1 MCEKNPV
8 RQEAEI
14 QPLSSFPHMAS
25 LRGLYLSI
33 PFQTILNNNPV
44 KRTKIYSA
52 LLVLLVFV
60 VPEINAQSSIRK
72 LPEKGFEKRISE
84 AVSAI
89 RLIDTHEHIMSES
102 EALTSPADFSCLFT
116 NYQLEDLIS
125 SGVPSD
131 RIYNVFKSKDASP
144 EEKWDVIKYGWANTR
159 HTGYGRSVLI
169 AARDL
174 YGMDDLNEKTYLEL
188 SKRIKE
194 AHKPGYYENILK
206 GRAKTD
212 ACLIMEY
219 NTTKPRDVVNEGNFN
234 FRRFFVYD
242 KYVSFYG
249 YDKMNTRM
257 SNYGKKITSL
267 SDYEALVDSVFAQDV
282 KIGIQGAK
290 FGVAYGRTLKFDD
303 VPLETAETVFERMKA
318 DPKRIFPFNEAKPL
332 QDFIFFKLLGLCEK
346 NNLPVQ
352 IHTGLQTGTGNDIT
366 NSNPTGLVKAFFKF
380 PGLKFCVLHS
390 GYPYGGEMA
399 TIGKT
404 FANVYVDMAWSAL
417 ISPVVASHYLQEFI
431 ETVPLN
437 KIMAYGGD
445 SQTVEGAYGASVLAR
460 ESVTQALTNEVKSG
474 YLTEDEAIAIAK
486 KILRENAIIIYNLK
500 L

>member
-1 MCEKNPV
+1 M
-8 RQEAEI
+8 Q
-14 QPLSSFPHMAS
+14 
-25 LRGLYLSI
+25 
-33 PFQTILNNNPV
+33 V
-44 KRTKIYSA
+44 KSPIIYA
-52 LLVLLVFV
+52 VLLGLLASAVQ
-60 VPEINAQSSIRK
+60 ETSAQSPIRR
-72 LPEKGFEKRISE
+72 LPEKGFEKRISD
-84 AVSAI
+84 AVNAI
-89 RLIDTHEHIMSES
+89 RLIDTHEHIMSEK
-102 EALTSPADFSCLFT
+102 EALASPADFSCLFT

-131 RIYNVFKSKDASP
+131 KIYNIFKSKDASP
-144 EEKWDVIKYGWANTR
+144 EEKWGVIKSSWSNTR

-194 AHKPGYYENILK
+194 AHQPGYYENFLK
-206 GRAKTD
+206 VRAKTD

-219 NTTKPRDVVNEGNFN
+219 NTTKPRDVEKEGSCN

-242 KYVSFYG
+242 KYVSFSG
-249 YDKMNTRM
+249 FDKMNTRM

-267 SDYEALVDSVFAQDV
+267 RDYELLIDSVFAQDV

-290 FGVAYGRTLKFDD
+290 FGVAYGRSLKFEV
-303 VPLETAETVFERMKA
+303 VPRETAEAVFERMKA
-318 DPKRIFPFNEAKPL
+318 DPKRIFPFDEAKPL
-332 QDFIFFKLLGLCEK
+332 QDFVFFKLLGLCEK
-346 NNLPVQ
+346 NKLPVQ

-380 PGLKFCVLHS
+380 PGLRFCLLHS

-404 FANVYVDMAWSAL
+404 FANVYIDMAWSAL
-417 ISPVVASHYLQEFI
+417 ISPGVAAHYLQEFI
-431 ETVPLN
+431 ETVPVN
-437 KIMAYGGD
+437 KIMGYGGD

-460 ESVTQALTNEVKSG
+460 ESVSQALVNEVRSG
-474 YLTEDEAIAIAK
+474 YLTEDEAIEIAR
-486 KILRENAIIIYNLK
+486 KILRENALKIYNLK